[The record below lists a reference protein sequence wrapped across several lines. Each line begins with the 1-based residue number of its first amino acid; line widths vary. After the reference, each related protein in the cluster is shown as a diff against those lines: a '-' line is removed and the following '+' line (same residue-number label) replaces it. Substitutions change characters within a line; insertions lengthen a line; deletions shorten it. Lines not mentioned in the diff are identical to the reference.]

1 MNFIK
6 YENQLDFLKQ
16 NLYNYN
22 SVIISRGC
30 SYAKWYKS
38 IQPKPPEGA
47 ERLHF
52 LWEKSIN
59 KGFV

>member
-47 ERLHF
+47 HSAPF
-52 LWEKSIN
+52 LFI
-59 KGFV
+59 